1 MSEASPLAVNHE
13 IDDLPLWRDPDAY
26 AIVRNF
32 LQRHGVEEEHLVRL
46 VAAYREHAH
55 KQRLRGLTEDID
67 SILMTDA
74 G

>member
-1 MSEASPLAVNHE
+1 MSEASPIAMDHDV
-13 IDDLPLWRDPDAY
+13 DDLPLWRDPSAY
-26 AIVRNF
+26 AIVREC
-32 LQRHGVEEEHLVRL
+32 LHRHRVEEEHLVRL

-67 SILMTDA
+67 SILMEDA

>member
-1 MSEASPLAVNHE
+1 MSEASPIAMNHE
-13 IDDLPLWRDPDAY
+13 VDDLPLWRDPDAY
-26 AIVRNF
+26 AIVRIC
-32 LQRHGVEEEHLVRL
+32 LRRHGVEEEHLVRL

-67 SILMTDA
+67 DILMADA